1 MERKYHDRQAGSGTA
16 NMVYITM
23 DFMEALLDLNAPPA
37 VIDFLL
43 DNFVVI

>member
-1 MERKYHDRQAGSGTA
+1 MNEKKRKAGSGTA
-16 NMVYITM
+16 TMIYVTM
-23 DFMEALLDLNAPPA
+23 DFMEALMAMDAPPT